1 MKLSIIIC
9 YRNRE
14 EHLIR
19 LIPSLKEALVG
30 QDFEI
35 IVAEQNDT
43 FPFKRGNLLNE
54 GAKASSG
61 DILVLH
67 DVDYVPSKS
76 VKYWKNDAD
85 VFRPVSKVNFIL
97 MDNTNRPEEDI
108 PSGYRTFKDKI
119 DDDFFG
125 GVLSINRDA
134 FFQINGYNSLYDG
147 WGLEDADLRERIN
160 LHDLT
165 VMNGD
170 GIFSALPHADSFPGI
185 GDENFKNNQVIFN
198 EWMKHL
204 GFGVNTT
211 FCTST
216 ENADKA
222 KKYNIDKWIEV
233 SRVVNSSDDLI
244 PFMTINNICEYYKDD
259 PLVHTKIWNS
269 FKYLVNN
276 FPMLKAHRDWV
287 VQNNWGYGNRAFH
300 WMWFLLIKE
309 MPLDF
314 KFLEIG
320 VFKGQII
327 SLVSML
333 NFFHSKNG
341 KVFGITPL
349 SKSGDKY
356 ATHPDINYY
365 EAIQFIYSQFNLD
378 GNDLSIIEGFSNNQN
393 VINMAEKEGPFDLV
407 YIDGSHDY
415 EVVCSDIINYSKMI
429 KKGGYLILDD
439 ASCNL
444 NIPDG
449 LIRLNWRGLPDVC
462 RAVSDTI
469 EKDINFDHCFAIG
482 HNRIFQKIN

>member
-1 MKLSIIIC
+1 
-9 YRNRE
+9 
-14 EHLIR
+14 
-19 LIPSLKEALVG
+19 
-30 QDFEI
+30 
-35 IVAEQNDT
+35 
-43 FPFKRGNLLNE
+43 
-54 GAKASSG
+54 
-61 DILVLH
+61 
-67 DVDYVPSKS
+67 
-76 VKYWKNDAD
+76 
-85 VFRPVSKVNFIL
+85 
-97 MDNTNRPEEDI
+97 
-108 PSGYRTFKDKI
+108 
-119 DDDFFG
+119 
-125 GVLSINRDA
+125 
-134 FFQINGYNSLYDG
+134 
-147 WGLEDADLRERIN
+147 
-160 LHDLT
+160 
-165 VMNGD
+165 
-170 GIFSALPHADSFPGI
+170 
-185 GDENFKNNQVIFN
+185 
-198 EWMKHL
+198 
-204 GFGVNTT
+204 
-211 FCTST
+211 
-216 ENADKA
+216 
-222 KKYNIDKWIEV
+222 
-233 SRVVNSSDDLI
+233 
-244 PFMTINNICEYYKDD
+244 
-259 PLVHTKIWNS
+259 
-269 FKYLVNN
+269 
-276 FPMLKAHRDWV
+276 
-287 VQNNWGYGNRAFH
+287 
-300 WMWFLLIKE
+300 MWFLLIKE

>member
-19 LIPSLKEALVG
+19 LIPSLKEALIG

-97 MDNTNRPEEDI
+97 MDNTDRSEEDI

-287 VQNNWGYGNRAFH
+287 VQNNWGYGNKSF
-300 WMWFLLIKE
+300 WWEFNILTQS
-309 MPLDF
+309 MPRNF

-320 VFKGQII
+320 VFKGSTL
-327 SLVSML
+327 SLMSML
-333 NFFHSKNG
+333 NNIHKKNG
-341 KVFGITPL
+341 YIYGITPL
-349 SKSGDKY
+349 TNAGDKY
-356 ATHPDINYY
+356 SIHPDVNY
-365 EAIQFIYSQFNLD
+365 EECIQQIYATFNLD
-378 GNDLSIIEGFSNNQN
+378 AEDLYILEGFSND
-393 VINMAEKEGPFDLV
+393 INIIARIQKEGPFNII
-407 YIDGSHDY
+407 YIDGCHDY
-415 EVVCSDIINYSKMI
+415 EVVVSDIENYKNMI
-429 KKGGYLILDD
+429 VPGGYMVIDD
-439 ASCNL
+439 ASNDL
-444 NIPDG
+444 NIPDD
-449 LIRLNWRGLPDVC
+449 LIYMNWKGLPDVTN
-462 RAVSDTI
+462 AVNDTI
-469 EKDINFDHCFAIG
+469 AKDLNFKMIFAVG
-482 HNRIFQKIN
+482 HNKIFKKL